1 MKNERQLI
9 YDCFVSNDRLRPA
22 LKYPFWQ
29 HDKLC
34 ATSGRVLIRIDK
46 NLVDDPDLVPKFP
59 KNQKLPETN
68 SVIPETTLNIPL
80 TQQKIKKA
88 VQKADIV
95 DEYTPCEECYNT
107 GIVEWYYESLEGL
120 YKKEDKCPV
129 CDGEGHLGKN
139 GNKIPDPK
147 QLYQIKRLFFT
158 GETIAWL
165 LEVMDLLETS
175 KLTVSGQNPYV
186 LLLTM
191 PGVEILIANHLFDED
206 DNTEDIIKIL

>member
-1 MKNERQLI
+1 MRNERQLI
-9 YDCFVSNDRLRPA
+9 YNFVSPDKLRPA
-22 LKYPFWQ
+22 LSHPFRQ

-34 ATSGRVLIRIDK
+34 ATNGRVLIRIDK
-46 NLVDDPDLVPKFP
+46 KLIDDPDLVPKFQ
-59 KNQKLPETN
+59 KNRKLPETS

-88 VQKADIV
+88 VQKANIV
-95 DEYTPCEECYNT
+95 DEFIPCEECHNT
-107 GIVEWYYESLEGL
+107 GIVEWEYQALDGYYT
-120 YKKEDKCPV
+120 KKDKCPV
-129 CDGEGHLGKN
+129 CDGEGHLGKT

-165 LEVMDLLETS
+165 LKVMDLLETS
-175 KLTVSGQNPYV
+175 KLTVTGQNPYA

-206 DNTEDIIKIL
+206 DNTENIIKIL